1 MNENYAAALNAK
13 KAYRASNP
21 IFAPQAETG
30 PMTKLTPGTVGIMVA
45 AAVLMFFILF
55 VAPFIGWGV

>member
-21 IFAPQAETG
+21 MFTPQAETG
-30 PMTKLTPGTVGIMVA
+30 PMTRITPGTIGIMIV
-45 AAVLMFFILF
+45 AAVLMIFILF
-55 VAPFIGWGV
+55 VAPFIGWGA